1 MGEHLDLTLLLMK
14 IGFSSLSVV
23 IVGHL
28 AGIERLRA
36 RLVTA
41 MMSLETQQKVEL
53 PHLLRDKFE
62 SYVKRTGQAQS

>member
-1 MGEHLDLTLLLMK
+1 
-14 IGFSSLSVV
+14 LSVV

-41 MMSLETQQKVEL
+41 MMSLETQHAIEL
-53 PHLLRDKFE
+53 PPALRAKFE
-62 SYVKRTGQAQS
+62 AYLKRTGPAPG

>member
-1 MGEHLDLTLLLMK
+1 
-14 IGFSSLSVV
+14 LSVV

-28 AGIERLRA
+28 AGVERLRA

-41 MMSLETQQKVEL
+41 MMSLETQQKVQL
-53 PHLLRDKFE
+53 PHLLREKFE